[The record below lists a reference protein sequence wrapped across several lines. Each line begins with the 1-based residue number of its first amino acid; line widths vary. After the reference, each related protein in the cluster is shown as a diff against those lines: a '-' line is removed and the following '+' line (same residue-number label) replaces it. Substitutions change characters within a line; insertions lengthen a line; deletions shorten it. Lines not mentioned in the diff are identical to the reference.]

1 VQTGQLNHITANSPP
16 TWAMFARKHS
26 WALGALLLLT
36 VFLGVNSKLLEGRAA
51 PLWDANDLFAP
62 YFTLIADHARVG
74 KILLWEPWTS
84 GGTPASAEPE
94 FGSFSPLTIG
104 VGALTGGSEAGF
116 RVYWLLIWLLG
127 PLGILVFARYLGA
140 PPWGAFVVAM
150 GFAFSGIYV
159 GMAEHTPMLYS
170 FAFLPFFLWRL
181 DVALSSRRFKP
192 AAEAGALWGLSA
204 LAGYPALTILSWGFL
219 FLWAIGRWC
228 FFVAEEDGPTVR
240 RSPLRRSGAFT
251 LLALLLFSSVGALVL
266 SPSYVAFFRDARGY
280 SDRVGVRS
288 RQEALENQA
297 FHPGALAT
305 FASPYLSILQLY
317 NPKLWDIT
325 DVSLSSVYLGASIPI
340 LGLLALAIRPRSR
353 WRWWIAGIGLF
364 FLLSAMGKHVPLRGW
379 LYDFVPPTR
388 YFRAAALF
396 RMYAMFSMA
405 LLALFATR
413 DLKASLEDISSPIR
427 KRFVIVAT
435 VVAATALTAYGFVMS
450 SVDKIG
456 PNSRRAN
463 LDVCLTW
470 LGVLAISLAI
480 LSKRGRRSLPF
491 LLGGLAIMDA
501 VLSFGI
507 SSVTIYDW
515 GSARTS
521 WNTISAGHSSRL
533 DLTSS
538 GLTRDLRPAEW
549 LGPELNDRNIP
560 LRIAT
565 FENYA
570 PLGNRFQTDFAN
582 APVTVAMSTGAQR
595 IWFSTQVASVT
606 PNDSSY
612 AAFVSRTKGLG
623 APVLVVHPRQK
634 MLSGYGPGEA
644 SGGHTQDVEAIAN
657 LAASQRLSA
666 TVLRYSPNELSL
678 EVSCPDS
685 GWLLVTDR
693 WSPGWQATVNGKRV
707 EVSGGDFIFRAVPV
721 QQGANTVTFS
731 YLPAGWPTL
740 LILSWG
746 TLFVVLGGPILR
758 QVIELRVSRKNH
770 IGAYTKH
777 P

>member
-1 VQTGQLNHITANSPP
+1 MTHAFRDEPP
-16 TWAMFARKHS
+16 AWAIFARKHS
-26 WALGALLLLT
+26 WALAALVLVTVLLAA
-36 VFLGVNSKLLEGRAA
+36 NSKLLNGRAA

-74 KILLWEPWTS
+74 RILLWEPWTS

-94 FGSFSPLTIG
+94 FGSFSPLTIA
-104 VGALTGGSEAGF
+104 VGAVTGGSEAGF

-127 PLGILVFARYLGA
+127 PLGILVLARYLGA
-140 PPWGAFVVAM
+140 PPWGAFVVAA
-150 GFAFSGIYV
+150 GYAFSGIYV

-192 AAEAGALWGLSA
+192 AAQAGALWGLSA
-204 LAGYPALTILSWGFL
+204 LAGYPALTILSWGFIS
-219 FLWAIGRWC
+219 LWALGRSL
-228 FFVAEEDGPTVR
+228 FSDSEEGGKTIHR
-240 RSPLRRSGAFT
+240 GISRHSIAFA
-251 LLALLLFSSVGALVL
+251 LLALLIFSSVGALVL
-266 SPSYVAFFRDARGY
+266 SPSYIAFFKDARGY
-280 SDRVGVRS
+280 SDRVGVRP

-297 FHPGALAT
+297 LHPGALAT
-305 FASPYLSILQLY
+305 FASPYLSVLQLY
-317 NPKLWDIT
+317 NPRLWEIT
-325 DVSLSSVYLGASIPI
+325 DVTLSSIYLGACIPI
-340 LGLLALAIRPRSR
+340 LGLLALAVRPRSG
-353 WRWWIAGIGLF
+353 WRWWIAGIGVF
-364 FLLSAMGKHVPLRGW
+364 FLLSAMGKYVPLRGW

-396 RMYAMFSMA
+396 RMYAMFSLA
-405 LLALFATR
+405 LLALFATK
-413 DLKASLEDISSPIR
+413 DLQAAMANVLSPIR
-427 KRFVIVAT
+427 KRFVFLTTLVAGSALVAYSIV
-435 VVAATALTAYGFVMS
+435 MR
-450 SVDKIG
+450 SVDHLG
-456 PNSRRAN
+456 PAFRRAN

-470 LGVLAISLAI
+470 LGVLAVSLVFF
-480 LSKRGRRSLPF
+480 SKRGRSSLPF
-491 LLGGLAIMDA
+491 LLGSVAIMDA

-507 SSVTIYDW
+507 SAVTIYDR

-521 WNTISAGHSSRL
+521 WNTINASHSSLL

-538 GLTRDLRPAEW
+538 GLARDLRPAGW

-570 PLGNRFQTDFAN
+570 PLGNRFQVDFAGE
-582 APVTVAMSTGAQR
+582 PVTAAMSTGAQR
-595 IWFSTQVASVT
+595 IWFSTQVASVR
-606 PNDSSY
+606 PDDGSY
-612 AAFVSRTKGLG
+612 AAFASRTKALG
-623 APVLVVHPRQK
+623 APVLVVHPRQE
-634 MLSGYGPGEA
+634 MLGASGPGETSREEA
-644 SGGHTQDVEAIAN
+644 QDVEAISN

-666 TVLRYSPNELSL
+666 TVLRYSPDELSL
-678 EVSCPDS
+678 EVSCPDN

-707 EVSGGDFIFRAVPV
+707 EVFGGDFIFRAVPV
-721 QQGANTVTFS
+721 QQGTNKVSFS

-746 TLFVVLGGPILR
+746 TLLVVLGGPILK
-758 QVIELRVSRKNH
+758 QAIELRVSRKDH
-770 IGAYTKH
+770 IGAYTRR